1 MLITVVLLSIFLIA
15 SIIGNAVL
23 FKIAENIREL
33 NEVNEKRIVDIKDL
47 ANKVYGDIKFLDEK
61 EMFAKD
67 DEVGVVFQEMVDIVK
82 FFNEIVQTDEEIET
96 PKTEVVKEK

>member
-1 MLITVVLLSIFLIA
+1 MLIIVILLSAFLIA
-15 SIIGNAVL
+15 SIIGNVVL

-33 NEVNEKRIVDIKDL
+33 NDVNEKRIVDIKDL
-47 ANKVYGDIKFLDEK
+47 ANKVYSDIKFLDEK

-82 FFNEIVQTDEEIET
+82 FFNEIIQTDEEVEI
-96 PKTEVVKEK
+96 TEHSTVKER